1 MARLCVERVEDAAIP
16 SSPGTYALILFC
28 PCARRLAVGKL
39 GVFGLWPGRYV
50 DGERIT

>member
-1 MARLCVERVEDAAIP
+1 MALLGVERVVDGVLP
-16 SSPGTYALILFC
+16 SSPGTYALILYC
-28 PCARRLAVGKL
+28 PRTRRVEVGKL